1 LRDELGRGLVPAA
14 ENPDWEARI
23 AGKPRAEGHMRDTAT
38 LTLPDQH
45 RIAHAFLALTDD
57 AELEVVKRSLSKAV
71 AAFAAVL
78 VLALAAPLT
87 WLGWAGPVSVTPS
100 KAGDQ
105 PAATLGNSKAEL
117 AAADDEDAD
126 GGG

>member
-1 LRDELGRGLVPAA
+1 
-14 ENPDWEARI
+14 
-23 AGKPRAEGHMRDTAT
+23 MRDTAT

-45 RIAHAFLALTDD
+45 RIARAFLALTDD
-57 AELEVVKRSLSKAV
+57 AELEVVQRSLAKAV
-71 AAFAAVL
+71 AAFAAML
-78 VLALAAPLT
+78 VLSLAAPLT
-87 WLGWAGPVSVTPS
+87 WLSPAPSVTPS

-117 AAADDEDAD
+117 AAADDEDTD

>member
-1 LRDELGRGLVPAA
+1 
-14 ENPDWEARI
+14 
-23 AGKPRAEGHMRDTAT
+23 MRDSAT
-38 LTLPDQH
+38 FTLPDQH
-45 RIAHAFLALTDD
+45 RIARAFLALTDD
-57 AELEVVKRSLSKAV
+57 AELEVVQRSLAKAV

-78 VLALAAPLT
+78 VLAMAAPLT
-87 WLGWAGPVSVTPS
+87 WVSPTPSVTPS

>member
-1 LRDELGRGLVPAA
+1 
-14 ENPDWEARI
+14 
-23 AGKPRAEGHMRDTAT
+23 MRDTST
-38 LTLPDQH
+38 LTLPDHQ

-57 AELEVVKRSLSKAV
+57 FAPEAVQRSLFKIA

-78 VLALAAPLT
+78 VLALAAPMT
-87 WLGWAGPVSVTPS
+87 WLSPAPAISPS
-100 KAGDQ
+100 KVGDQ
-105 PAATLGNSKAEL
+105 PAATLGNSKAAL